1 MTLNFVDNF
10 KKEREKLQLTEGLDV
25 GSVVVHSDTSQSIS
39 VLFSWLG
46 CRSTWRSNHTITAVS
61 WPLSWG
67 PGASVD
73 VRYELYFLVL
83 FIYKPLSICKC
94 SSELSQRELFAEQKQ
109 SIRWQTF
116 SVSNLDVRLASAIYF
131 LRAHVF
137 YCKINKDRML

>member
-61 WPLSWG
+61 WPLS
-67 PGASVD
+67 
-73 VRYELYFLVL
+73 
-83 FIYKPLSICKC
+83 
-94 SSELSQRELFAEQKQ
+94 
-109 SIRWQTF
+109 
-116 SVSNLDVRLASAIYF
+116 
-131 LRAHVF
+131 
-137 YCKINKDRML
+137 